1 MLPSELLK
9 RIRRIQIRTSHMV
22 SEALGGQYRSAFAG
36 RGMEFEEVRPYQIGD
51 DVRAID
57 WNVSARTGE
66 PYIKL
71 FREERELTVMLLVDM
86 SASQRFGTRG
96 QLKSELVAELA
107 ATIAFSAIRNNDKV
121 GLMCFT
127 DRVEKMVPVRKG
139 SSHVL
144 RIIRELLVNQSVGRG
159 TSIGAA
165 LDELNRT
172 HRKRAVVFIISDFL
186 DAGFE
191 RSLRIAR
198 TRHDII
204 PVVVSDEFESTLP
217 EAGLVE
223 FLDLES
229 GRVVVVDTSS
239 KGVRRRF
246 AEAAEQRVAARLDAF
261 RRMKVDPIE
270 LRTDRPFTE
279 PLTRYFRRR
288 EARRQR

>member
-86 SASQRFGTRG
+86 SASQRFGTRS
-96 QLKSELVAELA
+96 QLKSELVAEIA

-127 DRVEKMVPVRKG
+127 DHVEKTVPARKG

-144 RIIRELLVNQSVGRG
+144 RIIRELLVNESRGRT
-159 TSIGAA
+159 TSIAAA

-172 HRKRAVVFIISDFL
+172 QRKRAVVFIISDFL
-186 DAGFE
+186 DSGFE
-191 RSLRIAR
+191 RPFRIAR
-198 TRHDII
+198 ARHDII
-204 PVVVSDEFESTLP
+204 PVVVADELETQLP
-217 EAGLVE
+217 AAGLIE
-223 FLDLES
+223 FLDLETN
-229 GRVVVVDTSS
+229 RVVVVDTSS
-239 KGVRRRF
+239 RSVRRRY
-246 AEAAEQRVAARLDAF
+246 AEAAGQRVAARLDAF
-261 RRMKVDPIE
+261 RRLKADPLE
-270 LRTDRPFTE
+270 LRTGQSLTE